1 MEQYSTGTGCDDGN
15 DQTDHGIRGVR
26 LAVIQA
32 AHLKVIDKAADVGHG
47 VQSAGGHGANA
58 VNDIGR
64 QAEPQEVILHVFQS
78 DGKAAGGGT
87 GEAGRHVHGN
97 NQLENGR
104 ARDTGQRAQDQLIA
118 GDRSHHASKAHY
130 STCGTD
136 GGNGIHRAGCQSG
149 LEVIQ
154 AAQDQAEQD
163 QTYQN
168 AAGERDNRMQLADIE
183 HQKQDNRRNQGQQ
196 QRYADLAFSCGGFLF
211 ILIPVGG
218 LDCFAGGAEAL
229 TPGAGALEYKG
240 CPENT
245 Q

>member
-58 VNDIGR
+58 VNDVGR

-87 GEAGRHVHGN
+87 GEAGRHVHGD

-104 ARDTGQRAQDQLIA
+104 ARDTVVREPRI
-118 GDRSHHASKAHY
+118 S
-130 STCGTD
+130 
-136 GGNGIHRAGCQSG
+136 
-149 LEVIQ
+149 
-154 AAQDQAEQD
+154 
-163 QTYQN
+163 
-168 AAGERDNRMQLADIE
+168 
-183 HQKQDNRRNQGQQ
+183 
-196 QRYADLAFSCGGFLF
+196 
-211 ILIPVGG
+211 
-218 LDCFAGGAEAL
+218 
-229 TPGAGALEYKG
+229 
-240 CPENT
+240 
-245 Q
+245 

>member
-183 HQKQDNRRNQGQQ
+183 HQKQDNGGIRASSRGMPTWLSP
-196 QRYADLAFSCGGFLF
+196 AAAFFSSSSR
-211 ILIPVGG
+211 
-218 LDCFAGGAEAL
+218 
-229 TPGAGALEYKG
+229 
-240 CPENT
+240 
-245 Q
+245 